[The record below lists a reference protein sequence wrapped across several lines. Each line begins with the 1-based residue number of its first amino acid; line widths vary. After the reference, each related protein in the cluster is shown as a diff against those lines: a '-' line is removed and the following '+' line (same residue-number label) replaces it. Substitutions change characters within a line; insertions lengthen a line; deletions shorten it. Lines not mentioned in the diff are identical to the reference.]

1 MFRRVD
7 QSRFLARLLE
17 RTSNLLARQRGLPV
31 VIGILLVVVGFIF
44 QTIDVFSENQ
54 AFALAGV
61 VTHNLGVLIALIGL
75 VLANPLGK

>member
-1 MFRRVD
+1 MFRRID

-17 RTSNLLARQRGLPV
+17 RTSNLLARQRGLPIV
-31 VIGILLVVVGFIF
+31 LGIFLIIVGFIF
-44 QTIDVFSENQ
+44 QTIDVFSESQ
-54 AFALAGV
+54 AFALMGV